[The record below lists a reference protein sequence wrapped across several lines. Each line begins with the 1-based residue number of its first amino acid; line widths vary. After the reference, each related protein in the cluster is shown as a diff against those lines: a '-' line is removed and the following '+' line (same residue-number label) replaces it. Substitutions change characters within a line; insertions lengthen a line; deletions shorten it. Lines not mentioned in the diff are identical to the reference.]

1 MFQANC
7 LVSSLR
13 CPCLHFHKRVH
24 YTHTHAHT
32 HTHMRAHTHA
42 CTYFTSCHFLPPAA
56 TFFLVYE
63 AVKQMV
69 APSSTGVSIPAPVA
83 HMLAASA
90 GEMVSA
96 YFYRGIYTS
105 SSLQQCAK
113 ITRNFAVVFGDWNCK
128 TDWSKAIVN
137 CLLLYLSFSCWQG
150 PSVRIS

>member
-1 MFQANC
+1 MHAVHVYALCYINTRPCFQCFKQIASC
-7 LVSSLR
+7 HLSAALGSTFTSVSTI
-13 CPCLHFHKRVH
+13 H
-24 YTHTHAHT
+24 THTHT

-69 APSSTGVSIPAPVA
+69 APSSTGASIPAPVA

-96 YFYRGIYTS
+96 YYYRGIYTNS
-105 SSLQQCAK
+105 SSQQCAK

-128 TDWSKAIVN
+128 TD
-137 CLLLYLSFSCWQG
+137 
-150 PSVRIS
+150 